1 MASEGGEDEGV
12 EDGSE
17 GEGGLEDV
25 AGSEGARTA
34 APPSTMVAISSGRSG
49 SRAPT
54 WALQINSDHGG
65 KNASTLESEAA
76 RPQVTL
82 AQKYITWQGLTRLET
97 RSSPAELCEERGLEE
112 RYCVSSKARNLPA
125 VQVRKA

>member
-17 GEGGLEDV
+17 GVEDGLEDGA

-34 APPSTMVAISSGRSG
+34 APPSTTVAISSGRSG

-54 WALQINSDHGG
+54 WALQINNDQGG
-65 KNASTLESEAA
+65 EGRFKPRVGSCAA
-76 RPQVTL
+76 AVTL
-82 AQKYITWQGLTRLET
+82 AQKYIT
-97 RSSPAELCEERGLEE
+97 
-112 RYCVSSKARNLPA
+112 
-125 VQVRKA
+125 